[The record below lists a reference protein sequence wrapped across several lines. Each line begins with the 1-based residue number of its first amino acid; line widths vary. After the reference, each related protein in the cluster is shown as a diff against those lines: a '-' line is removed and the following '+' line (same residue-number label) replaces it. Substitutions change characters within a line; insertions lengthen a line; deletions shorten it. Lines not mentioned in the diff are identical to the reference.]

1 MKKTLKIFL
10 IVIPIVII
18 LTSFVL
24 NYFEE
29 PKTEAF
35 YKIGLSGIKKQYSV
49 GEELKL
55 TLFLNG
61 YGSDCG
67 SYEVQIKKEGKQ
79 IEGKSIDIDCSEEII
94 KDFEDINLDV
104 TTLELILIEPGS
116 YVATGEFSNSNGE
129 RFQNEKTFVVK

>member
-1 MKKTLKIFL
+1 MKNISKIL
-10 IVIPIVII
+10 LTIISIVII
-18 LTSFVL
+18 STVFASE
-24 NYFEE
+24 YFKE
-29 PKTEAF
+29 PENETF

-55 TLFLNG
+55 SLFLNG

-67 SYEVQIKKEGKQ
+67 TYEVQIKKEDKQ
-79 IEGKSIDIDCSEEII
+79 IDGKSIDIDCSEEII

-104 TTLELILIEPGS
+104 ITLELILIEPGS

-129 RFQNEKTFVVK
+129 RFQNEKTFVVN

>member
-1 MKKTLKIFL
+1 MKNISKIL
-10 IVIPIVII
+10 LTIMSIVII
-18 LTSFVL
+18 STVFASD
-24 NYFEE
+24 YFKE
-29 PKTEAF
+29 PNKEIF

-67 SYEVQIKKEGKQ
+67 SYELQVKKEGKQ
-79 IEGKSIDIDCSEEII
+79 IEGKSIDIGCSEKII
-94 KDFEDINLDV
+94 KDFEFINLDV
-104 TTLELILIEPGS
+104 TTLELVLVEPGS

>member
-1 MKKTLKIFL
+1 MKDISKILLTIFF
-10 IVIPIVII
+10 VVII
-18 LTSFVL
+18 STVFAS
-24 NYFEE
+24 NYFKE
-29 PKTEAF
+29 PEKEAF

-61 YGSDCG
+61 HGSDCG

-79 IEGKSIDIDCSEEII
+79 IEGKSIDIDCSEKII

-104 TTLELILIEPGS
+104 ATLELILIEPGS
-116 YVATGEFSNSNGE
+116 YVATGEFSNSNDE
-129 RFQNEKTFVVK
+129 RFQNEKSFVVN

>member
-1 MKKTLKIFL
+1 MKGISKIL
-10 IVIPIVII
+10 LTIISIVII
-18 LTSFVL
+18 STIFASD
-24 NYFEE
+24 YFKE
-29 PKTEAF
+29 PEKETF

-67 SYEVQIKKEGKQ
+67 SYEIQIKKEDKQ
-79 IEGKSIDIDCSEEII
+79 IDGKSIDIDCSEEII

-104 TTLELILIEPGS
+104 ITLELILIEPGP
-116 YVATGEFSNSNGE
+116 YVATGEFSNNSDE
-129 RFQNEKTFVVK
+129 RFQNVKTFVVN

>member
-1 MKKTLKIFL
+1 MKNISKIL
-10 IVIPIVII
+10 LTIISVVII
-18 LTSFVL
+18 STVFASDYLKEDKKEV
-24 NYFEE
+24 
-29 PKTEAF
+29 F

-49 GEELKL
+49 GDELKL

-67 SYEVQIKKEGKQ
+67 SYELQVKKDDKQ
-79 IEGKSIDIDCSEEII
+79 IDGRSIDIDCSEEII
-94 KDFEDINLDV
+94 KDFENINLDV

-129 RFQNEKTFVVK
+129 RFQDEKTFVVN